1 MSGGSEPPSSKSFA
15 AGRASGCSAR
25 TVAAALAADGFG
37 PLEPLTRHV
46 LPMLEILQMAGEVEC
61 LSALGT
67 SGRSSYWRL
76 PLVSAEGRGLTNELR
91 V

>member
-1 MSGGSEPPSSKSFA
+1 MDAFSERRLGAAIVEVLRGGSWVQ
-15 AGRASGCSAR
+15 AR
-25 TVAAALAADGFG
+25 TVASALAAAGFG

-76 PLVSAEGRGLTNELR
+76 PVVSAE
-91 V
+91 VVA